1 MNGILSPKKDI
12 QQPQVP
18 EKTEKAGLLASML
31 LEKKESQHPATTM
44 VNGELEQYK
53 KLNGNKRPASTEP
66 LDESTPKKPHIE
78 PSNGSSAS
86 NGVSIG
92 AGPPPQST
100 ISVPAGSSISTTA
113 GGQKVITTPDGKKM
127 IISQDTNGTPMIIGT
142 IEATPATPSPPPP
155 SSATMTTSPVPTG
168 SVATST
174 ASGAI
179 VALVGGHATSS
190 PANSPRPL
198 VNGQVN
204 GNSSSSSPESPKST
218 SPSTSAAATSA
229 GLSAALSPTTTATPT
244 SSLSVTTVPKPNP
257 ALPFLCEWK
266 GCMKAF
272 KTAKEVEK
280 HAISTHCPLGSDDI
294 PCLWN
299 RCDSMK
305 RKRFSLMTHLQDR
318 HCHPQVCCIVVNKQQ
333 IL

>member
-31 LEKKESQHPATTM
+31 LEKKESQQPATTM

-66 LDESTPKKPHIE
+66 LDESTMPKKPHIE
-78 PSNGSSAS
+78 QPSNGSSAS

-92 AGPPPQST
+92 AATNS

-142 IEATPATPSPPPP
+142 IEATPATPSPPP

-174 ASGAI
+174 ASGTI
-179 VALVGGHATSS
+179 VALVGGQHS
-190 PANSPRPL
+190 PADSPCPL
-198 VNGQVN
+198 VNDQVN
-204 GNSSSSSPESPKST
+204 GNSSSSLSSPESPKST
-218 SPSTSAAATSA
+218 SPASTSATS
-229 GLSAALSPTTTATPT
+229 SALSPTTTAMPT
-244 SSLSVTTVPKPNP
+244 SSLSVTMVPKPNP

-272 KTAKEVEK
+272 KKAKEVEK
-280 HAISTHCPLGSDDI
+280 YAISTHCPLGSDDI

-318 HCHPQVCCIVVNKQQ
+318 HCHPQVCKQTADII
-333 IL
+333 ILQ